1 VDGGHVF
8 IDESKRS
15 GYLIVAAT
23 VSPACV
29 EASRRVLRAL
39 LLPGQNALHFKKE
52 KDGRRRFLLGRMAQL
67 EVEARVYLRR
77 AGNAVDAR
85 RACLEAAVFDE
96 PAAAR
101 FVLDLAEGD
110 RPADRRTLFEARQK
124 CGGNF
129 TYHHLTPPQE
139 PLLWVADAI
148 AWAWSHGSPWR
159 PLVAPLVM
167 GSREV

>member
-1 VDGGHVF
+1 MDGGHVF

-23 VSPACV
+23 VSPASV
-29 EASRRVLRAL
+29 EVARRSLRAL

-52 KDGRRRFLLGRMAQL
+52 KDGRRRFLLGQMARL

-96 PAAAR
+96 PTAAR
-101 FVLDLAEGD
+101 FVLWTW
-110 RPADRRTLFEARQK
+110 RRGT
-124 CGGNF
+124 
-129 TYHHLTPPQE
+129 
-139 PLLWVADAI
+139 
-148 AWAWSHGSPWR
+148 
-159 PLVAPLVM
+159 APLT
-167 GSREV
+167 GARCSRPGRSAAGTSPTT